1 VPLLGVGVD
10 PRFRG
15 DDSDSGGTGS
25 YRDPFIIRANAR
37 TGSRVRAMP
46 EDRIRENPDQS
57 RQAVKG
63 HGVRYVL
70 AFGLGGAII
79 ALIIVYLAFFA

>member
-1 VPLLGVGVD
+1 LG

-15 DDSDSGGTGS
+15 DDKEEDRGTGIEHGALI
-25 YRDPFIIRANAR
+25 RRANAHK
-37 TGSRVRAMP
+37 GARVRRMDDA
-46 EDRIRENPDQS
+46 RIRENPDHS

-70 AFGLGGAII
+70 AFGLGGAVI
-79 ALIIVYLAFFA
+79 ALLIVYLAFFR

>member
-1 VPLLGVGVD
+1 MAD
-10 PRFRG
+10 
-15 DDSDSGGTGS
+15 
-25 YRDPFIIRANAR
+25 
-37 TGSRVRAMP
+37 
-46 EDRIRENPDQS
+46 DRIKESPDQS

-79 ALIIVYLAFFA
+79 AMVIVYFAFFA